1 MGRTGQGR
9 RLYSG
14 LVEACKATLTSHH
27 PLDMVGQ
34 PRSRAGMGPSGG
46 FQSSIGYCLGDRAGA
61 AGLCIR
67 VPLSV
72 REPCPFQALLSRG
85 CSRPQASCP
94 HKGFGCEPLPLGGR
108 HLKGPPHT
116 AQPCP
121 RWPPQAPSSTPN
133 LQTCSPT
140 SWRSYGAG
148 GVLQE
153 QGLQALMR
161 TRLRTRRRALGAARA
176 AGVGGRGSGGRAA
189 LEASLLLHRLSQAH
203 PPRGVAALQL
213 LRRTRAG
220 SFRAGVVDWPIL
232 AALPGRG
239 EGVQC

>member
-14 LVEACKATLTSHH
+14 LVEACKATPTSHY
-27 PLDMVGQ
+27 PLDVVGQ

-94 HKGFGCEPLPLGGR
+94 HKGFGCEPLPLGGQ
-108 HLKGPPHT
+108 HLKGPPST
-116 AQPCP
+116 ARPCP

-140 SWRSYGAG
+140 SWRSHGAG
-148 GVLQE
+148 GRSA
-153 QGLQALMR
+153 GA
-161 TRLRTRRRALGAARA
+161 GAAGSDA
-176 AGVGGRGSGGRAA
+176 HVSQNPEESTWSCSGCWGGGRGSGGWAA

-203 PPRGVAALQL
+203 PPRGVAALWL
-213 LRRTRAG
+213 PAAPL
-220 SFRAGVVDWPIL
+220 GV
-232 AALPGRG
+232 G
-239 EGVQC
+239 